1 MTSACKDIGIKQ
13 LKIVAKTHFFLS
25 KIKGYPQRMRLQRR
39 IYTEFIEALTLSQIP
54 AVVNFFLAFFLSFL
68 LSFFLSFFLS
78 LGGWWVTLCINL
90 YLNCLNKGRD
100 RKKSDQLSSGEHRF
114 EKVFH
119 WSIKNCKI

>member
-54 AVVNFFLAFFLSFL
+54 AVVNFFLAFFLSF
-68 LSFFLSFFLS
+68 FLSFFLYRIMKFFI
-78 LGGWWVTLCINL
+78 GIL
-90 YLNCLNKGRD
+90 YLKQKPMFNQASVK
-100 RKKSDQLSSGEHRF
+100 
-114 EKVFH
+114 
-119 WSIKNCKI
+119 IKEL